1 MKSEIPGHLLLNPSH
16 CKTLP
21 FCVLFLLLS
30 FWLLPI
36 HRTMAEVIKG
46 SDGAEMVLVPAGEFW
61 MGSDASDRQADD
73 SEKPKHKVY
82 LDAYYFDKYG
92 VTNAQSKAF
101 MDGKGYERREL
112 WSAAGWQWRS
122 QNNMI
127 RPYYWNVTRW
137 NESRQPV
144 VGVSWYEADA
154 FCRFAGKRLP
164 TEAEREKAA
173 RGTDGR
179 KYPWG
184 NQWDS
189 SRANSGESKILKT
202 TPVGSYPTG
211 VSPYGVYDLTGNVWE
226 WVADWFRFDYYER
239 SPDRNPKG
247 PESGRYKALRGGSWN
262 YLFSRSLRT
271 AFRLEYSPDSR
282 FDFLGFR
289 CARSLS

>member
-1 MKSEIPGHLLLNPSH
+1 VTTADRDLVAALRSELAAIDPARACDLVAELAGLGSTQRTTDSVRDPVPSLEDLAAAIARSLLDRHAYATRSH
-16 CKTLP
+16 
-21 FCVLFLLLS
+21 VRIAADYFLEK
-30 FWLLPI
+30 
-36 HRTMAEVIKG
+36 RT
-46 SDGAEMVLVPAGEFW
+46 P
-61 MGSDASDRQADD
+61 MGRESLER
-73 SEKPKHKVY
+73 
-82 LDAYYFDKYG
+82 YG
-92 VTNAQSKAF
+92 LIA
-101 MDGKGYERREL
+101 
-112 WSAAGWQWRS
+112 
-122 QNNMI
+122 
-127 RPYYWNVTRW
+127 
-137 NESRQPV
+137 
-144 VGVSWYEADA
+144 EADGE
-154 FCRFAGKRLP
+154 RGGTPEIRKRIGVRVIGMTACPEAQLARGTCFGLP

-226 WVADWFRFDYYER
+226 WVADWFRFDYYEH